1 MPNLLEAKI
10 NPSRQ
15 AAGEARR
22 LVAQLKTKGI
32 ARVLDDLALLV
43 SELVTNSYRYGGI
56 NKGDSISLS
65 VSQKGKTIHV
75 EIEDPG
81 QGTTVPAPRRP
92 TADGGWGL
100 EIVRK
105 TADRWG
111 VRKTRGRTVVWF
123 DLDVDA
129 KR

>member
-1 MPNLLEAKI
+1 MSNILEAKL

-22 LVAQLKTKGI
+22 LISKLKTNGI
-32 ARVLDDLALLV
+32 NTVLEDLALMV
-43 SELVTNSYRYGGI
+43 SELVTNSYRYGGLDE
-56 NKGDSISLS
+56 GDSIFLH
-65 VSQKGKTIHV
+65 VSKKGKTIRV

-81 QGTTVPAPRRP
+81 RGATVPTPRRP

-100 EIVRK
+100 EIVRR

-111 VRKTRGRTVVWF
+111 AHKGTGGTLVWF
-123 DLDVDA
+123 ELDVDD
-129 KR
+129 R

>member
-1 MPNLLEAKI
+1 MPTILEAKI

-22 LVAQLKTKGI
+22 LVTQIKSNGI
-32 ARVLDDLALLV
+32 DTVIDDLALMV
-43 SELVTNSYRYGGI
+43 SELVTNSYRYGGLDD
-56 NKGDSISLS
+56 GDSISLS
-65 VSQKGKTIHV
+65 VSRKGRTIRV

-81 QGTTVPAPRRP
+81 RGATVPAPRRP

-100 EIVRK
+100 EIVRR

-111 VRKTRGRTVVWF
+111 THKGTGGTVVWF
-123 DLDVDA
+123 ELDVDG
-129 KR
+129 R